1 MYGRENKKL
10 EKELREEWNKWNNR
24 VHLEDQM
31 SFIDYVDEINEYKGS
46 KVSLDR
52 DQWGDMKILFS

>member
-24 VHLEDQM
+24 VHPEDQM
-31 SFIDYVDEINEYKGS
+31 SFIDYVEEVDEYKGH
-46 KVSLDR
+46 KITLDTY
-52 DQWGDMKILFS
+52 GYECKILFS